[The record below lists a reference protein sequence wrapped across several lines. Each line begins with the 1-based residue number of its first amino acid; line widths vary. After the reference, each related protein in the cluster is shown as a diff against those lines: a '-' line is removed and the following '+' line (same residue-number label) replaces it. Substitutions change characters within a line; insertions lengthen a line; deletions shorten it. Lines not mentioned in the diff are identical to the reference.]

1 MAKKEIIRVCD
12 WCRKAVDADAPALQT
27 TSVDYAEVVGAGA
40 RPAVSKV
47 RSYHTMKPDCYK
59 QMLTQQRLGATA
71 IQPVRSE
78 PMSKE
83 AVSQDAFHWSD
94 AFDMSAEGGVERHAS
109 ALLQRKE
116 REGDPNRETGAC
128 RKEVII
134 GFNSDRKEDQ
144 CRN

>member
-40 RPAVSKV
+40 RSAVSKI
-47 RSYHTMKPDCYK
+47 RSYHTTKPDCYK
-59 QMLTQQRLGATA
+59 QMLTQQRLGAMA

-94 AFDMSAEGGVERHAS
+94 AFDMSAEEALSGTRRRYSNARSARMLRIERLAR
-109 ALLQRKE
+109 AE
-116 REGDPNRETGAC
+116 RR
-128 RKEVII
+128 
-134 GFNSDRKEDQ
+134 
-144 CRN
+144 